1 MTEPARGF
9 PQAEFEARTA
19 TTQQWM
25 LDIKLDALIVTTEAE
40 IRYHTGFH
48 TQFFESPTR
57 PWFLVIPA
65 EGKPIAVIP
74 TIGESGMQATW
85 IDQVHT
91 WPAPR
96 PADDGVS
103 LLQSTIKDLPRRFGR
118 VGMPMGP

>member
-1 MTEPARGF
+1 
-9 PQAEFEARTA
+9 
-19 TTQQWM
+19 M

-57 PWFLVIPA
+57 PWFVVIPA

-85 IDQVHT
+85 IDEVHT

-103 LLQSTIKDLPRRFGR
+103 LLQSTVKGSAQTLRAGGYADGSGEHSENARCGCKNPRTGS
-118 VGMPMGP
+118 GL